1 MIRRWKALVRQ
12 LFATTSTIKQRSSRR
27 NSRVWLEQLETRL
40 APASYVVNNATET
53 VEMGKLNLAQAIA
66 MSNGTAPPQGEANY
80 ITLSFQ
86 PGQVIALTKPLPTIK
101 NNPVSIYGGKNVPT
115 ITGNRVVAIGFDIS
129 GVTAM
134 IQNLNIICFAQ
145 AEININGVAGP
156 NSVGVSNN
164 WIGTTKGGGNG
175 LDGGLKDGIDVTNSS
190 NVVITGNTINN
201 NAQNGISVTNG
212 PSFGNPATQ
221 PGGPLQLQKAD
232 NISRNTI
239 ANEVGGKQ
247 QVGIAINKSSNVWI
261 RGNTITGQM
270 LNGISITAGQSNV
283 LANNYIGITPSNLV
297 GANGKGAKYNALDR
311 RRFRCRDL

>member
-1 MIRRWKALVRQ
+1 
-12 LFATTSTIKQRSSRR
+12 
-27 NSRVWLEQLETRL
+27 
-40 APASYVVNNATET
+40 
-53 VEMGKLNLAQAIA
+53 MGKLNLAQAIA
-66 MSNGTAPPQGEANY
+66 MSNGPRPPQGEANY

-86 PGQVIALTKPLPTIK
+86 PGQVIALTKPFPTIK

-201 NAQNGISVTNG
+201 NSHNGISVTNG

-239 ANEVGGKQ
+239 ADEVGGKQ
-247 QVGIAINKSSNVWI
+247 QVGIALNKSSNVWI

-297 GANGKGAKYNALDR
+297 GANGKGAKYNARNRGFGVAIYSSQWDVIGGYNAN
-311 RRFRCRDL
+311 DPKPNYGNVIWTTATAASS